1 MTAPTSPVA
10 FRRFNALAVQQWRLE
25 REWLASDLADR
36 LNCTVTKVSYIEG
49 AERSISVS
57 DMEKLLRIFEIPED
71 QHPIYVNAAKASKNK
86 GWWDKLPEGT
96 IPPWFSLFV
105 GLEAGASEIRT
116 FEGLVIPGLLQ
127 IPDYARAV
135 IAGGTAELTEADI
148 ELRQRVRIG
157 RQGVLDREPEPLRLW
172 VVIDEAALWRVV
184 GSSAIQVAQLE
195 YLLEVIK
202 TYPRV
207 TILVIPFTAGAHTGS
222 QGSFTIMDFPWSHD
236 PGVVYVE
243 NQYDSQF
250 MEAKVPGRVARKGD
264 QDDSEAKK
272 KPSPL
277 AVHRVAWEHLLAKA
291 LDPDGSEE
299 RIEYVIKELKR
310 R

>member
-1 MTAPTSPVA
+1 VTATTSPIA
-10 FRRFNALAVQQWRLE
+10 FRRFNALAVQQWRNE
-25 REWLASDLADR
+25 AGWLASDLAKR

-49 AERSISVS
+49 AERGISVN
-57 DMEKLLRIFEIPED
+57 DMEKLLRIFKIPED
-71 QHPIYVNAAKASKNK
+71 QHSIYINAVKASRQK

-105 GLEAGASEIRT
+105 GLEAGASEIRE
-116 FEGLVIPGLLQ
+116 FSGLLIPGLLQ

-157 RQGVLDREPEPLRLW
+157 RQGVLDREPEPLRAW
-172 VVIDEAALWRVV
+172 VVIDEAALWRIV
-184 GSSAIQVAQLE
+184 GDPAIQIAQLE
-195 YLLEVIK
+195 YLLEVIRK
-202 TYPRV
+202 YPRV
-207 TILVIPFTAGAHTGS
+207 TILVIPFAAGAHTGS
-222 QGSFTIMDFPWSHD
+222 QGSFTIMDFPWAHD

-250 MEAKVPGRVARKGD
+250 MEDKTPGRAGRKT
-264 QDDSEAKK
+264 SEDEAESKK
-272 KPSPL
+272 KPSPV
-277 AVHRVAWEHLLAKA
+277 AVHRLAWEHLLTKA
-291 LDPDGSEE
+291 LDPLGTEKK
-299 RIEYVIKELKR
+299 IEDVIKELKR